1 MMSLGRV
8 VFLLSLAV
16 SVLPAILAEPL
27 VYKDCGCQTGKL
39 INVDISP
46 CPDQPCHLVKG
57 GTYTIN
63 VTFTSEED
71 TDSSLALVYGVI
83 ARIPVPFHI
92 PEADGCKSG
101 ISCPIKKDQTYTYLT
116 KMPIKTE
123 YPCMK
128 LIVKWELQDP
138 KGQNLFCWE
147 IPVVITDG

>member
-71 TDSSLALVYGVI
+71 ADSSLAQLYGVTTVI
-83 ARIPVPFHI
+83 HVMFHI
-92 PEADGCKSG
+92 PEGDGCKSV
-101 ISCPIKKDQTYTYLT
+101 IILSHQEEVDVHLPYQDAHQDRLPWCKYL
-116 KMPIKTE
+116 
-123 YPCMK
+123 
-128 LIVKWELQDP
+128 P
-138 KGQNLFCWE
+138 K
-147 IPVVITDG
+147 